1 MLHLF
6 LITFS
11 IGYGG
16 LTNKEIHGL
25 SLMFSYLCKRSVLL
39 FCVRFGDR
47 RQSFSAVRGTPLPS
61 QKPPSRPPP
70 GLTVQQLQRRRDPEG
85 ERGRHEELDD
95 EEGATVELRREH
107 SRQHYRPRLHARP
120 EHQAEVP
127 RAAQHG
133 ARASR
138 RQPRRTSRGGQVVP
152 EPTVCQRHGEPEGET
167 EMECQLTTE
176 DLRRFT
182 IHTIIRFL
190 RTFLFFQGNICSKVI
205 YITF

>member
-1 MLHLF
+1 M
-6 LITFS
+6 
-11 IGYGG
+11 
-16 LTNKEIHGL
+16 
-25 SLMFSYLCKRSVLL
+25 SVL
-39 FCVRFGDR
+39 VTEGNH
-47 RQSFSAVRGTPLPS
+47 SAPSVALPCPREPS
-61 QKPPSRPPP
+61 QKPPSGPPP

-107 SRQHYRPRLHARP
+107 SRQHHRPRLHARP
-120 EHQAEVP
+120 EYQAEVP

-167 EMECQLTTE
+167 MECQLTTE
-176 DLRRFT
+176 DLHRFT
-182 IHTIIRFL
+182 IL
-190 RTFLFFQGNICSKVI
+190 NNTFLENIPIFSKVI
-205 YITF
+205 HIHFFFVDN